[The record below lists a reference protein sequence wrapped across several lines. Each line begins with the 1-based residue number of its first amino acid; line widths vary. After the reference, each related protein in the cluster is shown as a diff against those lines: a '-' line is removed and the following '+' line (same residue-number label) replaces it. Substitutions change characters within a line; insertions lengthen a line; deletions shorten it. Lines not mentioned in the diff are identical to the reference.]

1 MSNLPL
7 HNEKE
12 LLTAIAGGDQT
23 AFATLYEHYRRKV
36 YFIAWRL
43 LQSASE
49 SEDVQQEIFT
59 KIWVHRAKMNEIEN
73 FNAYLNTLIRNHV
86 FNALQKKARET
97 SYLRESLNF
106 NDVQAD
112 NAFQSADM
120 NELQKD
126 LQQAIRD
133 LPRQQQKVFQLVRI
147 EGRKHAEVADLLGIS
162 KSTVKKHVMEAQK
175 NITARFSGRVN
186 FLLLLLLTTA

>member
-7 HNEKE
+7 HNENE
-12 LLTAIAGGDQT
+12 LLNAIAGGDQT

-59 KIWVHRAKMNEIEN
+59 KIWVHRDKMSEIEN

-86 FNALQKKARET
+86 FNALQKKAREA
-97 SYLRESLNF
+97 SYIRESLNLS
-106 NDVQAD
+106 DAQTE

-162 KSTVKKHVMEAQK
+162 TSTVKKHVMEAQK